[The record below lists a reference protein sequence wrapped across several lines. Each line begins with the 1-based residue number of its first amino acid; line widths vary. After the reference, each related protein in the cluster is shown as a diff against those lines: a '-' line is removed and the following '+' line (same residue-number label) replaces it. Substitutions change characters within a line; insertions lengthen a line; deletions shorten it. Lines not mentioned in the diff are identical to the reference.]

1 MEGRDA
7 EAKEACHKSVE
18 IRARDLEVV
27 RNGGKGAVFQG
38 PIPCDIFLDKIQL
51 AIQISI
57 EEFGEYLICS
67 S

>member
-1 MEGRDA
+1 MEGR
-7 EAKEACHKSVE
+7 E
-18 IRARDLEVV
+18 RYFRDQFPVTFSLT
-27 RNGGKGAVFQG
+27 
-38 PIPCDIFLDKIQL
+38 KIQL